1 MNKTNISKI
10 FREIK
15 PPAKKKKKDTRLF
28 RCDIG

>member
-15 PPAKKKKKDTRLF
+15 PPAEKKKKILVYSDV
-28 RCDIG
+28 I